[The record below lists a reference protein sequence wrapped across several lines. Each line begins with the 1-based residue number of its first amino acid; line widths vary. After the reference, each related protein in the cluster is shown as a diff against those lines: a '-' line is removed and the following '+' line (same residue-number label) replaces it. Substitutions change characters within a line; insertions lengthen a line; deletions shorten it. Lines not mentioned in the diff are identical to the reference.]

1 MEYFVYILRT
11 SGNTLY
17 TGQTNDLKKRIGQHR
32 QKKVGAKYL
41 RRFES
46 VELVHWEKFE
56 TRSEAMRREVEIKR
70 WPKTRKEL
78 LVKSSMIKIRKYR
91 PADYLQLKSVLEE
104 AQLYDEGWDSKEN
117 IAGIKDVLVVVSD
130 KSVVGTLFL
139 VPFGAKV
146 VFLFRLAVKKEFRGQ
161 GIATRLMNYAY
172 DLLKKQGVKEVGL
185 FVNSGKKTLLKF

>member
-1 MEYFVYILRT
+1 M
-11 SGNTLY
+11 
-17 TGQTNDLKKRIGQHR
+17 
-32 QKKVGAKYL
+32 